1 MAFLDPKEELL
12 KLILTD
18 YGRKKLSEGNL
29 KIKYYSFFDDEVDYG
44 TLYASGSSNV

>member
-1 MAFLDPKEELL
+1 MAFLDPKEEML

-18 YGRKKLSEGNL
+18 YGKKKLSEGKL

-44 TLYASGSSNV
+44 AAHTSGSNQ